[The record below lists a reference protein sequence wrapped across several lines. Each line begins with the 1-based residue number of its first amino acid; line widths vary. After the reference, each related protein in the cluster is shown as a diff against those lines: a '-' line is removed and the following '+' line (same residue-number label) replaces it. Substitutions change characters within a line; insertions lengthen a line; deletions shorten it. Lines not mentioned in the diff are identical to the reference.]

1 MPSDLLPWR
10 STVVL
15 VQLRTNPTASV
26 ILFIPTHPS
35 GQVQP
40 GRPRLPSY
48 VLGYDDP
55 LKGPFGYE
63 VYADLGDSL
72 TPRYVVDAV

>member
-1 MPSDLLPWR
+1 
-10 STVVL
+10 
-15 VQLRTNPTASV
+15 
-26 ILFIPTHPS
+26 
-35 GQVQP
+35 VQP